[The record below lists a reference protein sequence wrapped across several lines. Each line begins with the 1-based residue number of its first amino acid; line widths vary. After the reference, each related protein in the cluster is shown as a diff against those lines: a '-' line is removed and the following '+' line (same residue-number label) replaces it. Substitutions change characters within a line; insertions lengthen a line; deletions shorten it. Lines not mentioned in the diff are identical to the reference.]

1 MENFVE
7 KLIFTRNVFYQILS
21 NYVFC
26 LFSQKPCICR
36 NHINMLIFH
45 EVLLITIADK
55 MNQDGE
61 VNRIYTETQISEE
74 IRTETQISEEIRTEK

>member
-1 MENFVE
+1 
-7 KLIFTRNVFYQILS
+7 
-21 NYVFC
+21 
-26 LFSQKPCICR
+26 
-36 NHINMLIFH
+36 MLIFH